1 MKKLFTI
8 TAFFAFIASTA
19 IAAPSW
25 KCTQTEG
32 WGVDQSGVK
41 APIKVDQGFSIR
53 QFSAPDK
60 MVVLHAENKMD
71 KDVFEAMRYG
81 QIGSSYFGRAVM
93 KDGFFKFTVS
103 EVLQETESTMT
114 AIFEKGDQAAI
125 VKKYRCERVM

>member
-19 IAAPSW
+19 VAAPFW
-25 KCTQTEG
+25 KCTQIEG

-53 QFSAPDK
+53 QFFAPVK

-71 KDVFEAMRYG
+71 KDVFESM
-81 QIGSSYFGRAVM
+81 
-93 KDGFFKFTVS
+93 
-103 EVLQETESTMT
+103 
-114 AIFEKGDQAAI
+114 
-125 VKKYRCERVM
+125 

>member
-1 MKKLFTI
+1 MKRLLTI
-8 TAFFAFIASTA
+8 TTLFAVLASPV

-25 KCTQTEG
+25 KCAQTEG
-32 WGVDQSGVK
+32 WGIDQSGVK

-71 KDVFEAMRYG
+71 KDVFEAMRYE

-103 EVLQETESTMT
+103 EVLKETGSTMT